1 VHAWGSTRLAENTAA
16 PNISVMDANSTTT
29 AQRHERFEHLAQ
41 ALGKYGWI
49 SEGSVQDRG
58 AGAGGPHY
66 QWTRRV
72 NGRTLSVALSEE
84 QYHWLKA
91 AVANWRKLQATLKEM
106 QRLTYQEM
114 FNSLPEPKRRKPLSK
129 KVLDSI

>member
-1 VHAWGSTRLAENTAA
+1 
-16 PNISVMDANSTTT
+16 MDANSTTT
-29 AQRHERFEHLAQ
+29 AQRHEQFEQLAQ
-41 ALGKYGWI
+41 SLGKCAWI
-49 SEGSVQDRG
+49 SEGCVQDRG
-58 AGAGGPHY
+58 PGAGGPHY

-72 NGRTLSVALSEE
+72 NGKNLSVALSEE

-129 KVLDSI
+129 RVLDSI